1 MKKFLGLFL
10 MVFAFVALVG
20 CVQSTT
26 TTTPT
31 VTTTP
36 EAPVFVVGTDE
47 ASYAPATLSGWEVT
61 KTVYLEI
68 VGPNN
73 TVLFNG
79 TVEVVSSNP
88 TVYEAFLG
96 ACTTKG
102 IAQVSATDSGFI
114 TSVDSY
120 VNGTNSS
127 YWMAY
132 INGESLLVG
141 ANSSQI
147 RNDDYVQLLFEA
159 VSW

>member
-1 MKKFLGLFL
+1 MRKVLGLAMAFFALFAFLGC
-10 MVFAFVALVG
+10 G
-20 CVQSTT
+20 QTT
-26 TTTPT
+26 TTTA
-31 VTTTP
+31 TTASTI
-36 EAPVFVVGTDE
+36 FSVGTDTG
-47 ASYAPATLSGWEVT
+47 SYAPATTSGWEVT
-61 KTVYLEI
+61 RTVKLQI

-79 TVEVVSSNP
+79 TVTVLSSNP

-102 IAQVSATDSGFI
+102 IAQVSASDTGFI

-127 YWMAY
+127 YWMGY
-132 INGESLLVG
+132 VNGDSLLVG

-147 RNDDYVQLLFEA
+147 RNGDYVQLKFES